1 MLFSFHRHSQ
11 IQGNQLSPPVQSF
24 AMTEENQQ
32 IKSPQEPPAD
42 QAVPPL
48 PILGMYGLGSN
59 PAAKTT
65 WPELVGLT
73 AEEAER
79 KIKEEKPGAQIQV
92 VQPDCFVTMDFRQNR
107 VRLHVDSLGKIERA
121 PRIG

>member
-1 MLFSFHRHSQ
+1 MLLSFHRHSQ

-48 PILGMYGLGSN
+48 PSKY
-59 PAAKTT
+59 
-65 WPELVGLT
+65 
-73 AEEAER
+73 
-79 KIKEEKPGAQIQV
+79 KEKSFFDV
-92 VQPDCFVTMDFRQNR
+92 LLFVRST
-107 VRLHVDSLGKIERA
+107 IT
-121 PRIG
+121 

>member
-1 MLFSFHRHSQ
+1 MGMLLSFLFLSQ

-48 PILGMYGLGSN
+48 PSKY
-59 PAAKTT
+59 
-65 WPELVGLT
+65 
-73 AEEAER
+73 
-79 KIKEEKPGAQIQV
+79 KENNFLMF
-92 VQPDCFVTMDFRQNR
+92 CC
-107 VRLHVDSLGKIERA
+107 L
-121 PRIG
+121 

>member
-73 AEEAER
+73 VEEAER

-92 VQPDCFVTMDFRQNR
+92 VQ
-107 VRLHVDSLGKIERA
+107 GKIERA